1 MKKGITTMKNI
12 EKIIKVQLCKE
23 MIEELNLTESTVFET
38 RVKDGFLVLQVVD
51 KENSHFDEDSYEE
64 GFYEG
69 VDEGEIDGY
78 KLGYAIGY
86 EDGNARNAFDDSFP
100 LVEEDDMPCCC
111 KCCVCDK
118 CCKCRN

>member
-38 RVKDGFLVLQVVD
+38 RVKDGFLVLHVVD

-64 GFYEG
+64 GFSLPYPCSARGIFPPYPLSEDFPGLCAG
-69 VDEGEIDGY
+69 VPGHG
-78 KLGYAIGY
+78 
-86 EDGNARNAFDDSFP
+86 R
-100 LVEEDDMPCCC
+100 
-111 KCCVCDK
+111 
-118 CCKCRN
+118 